1 MIARPKMSQNEW
13 KTTEIRASKVGNV
26 SPFSCPGEDA
36 SPVLASRRP
45 SSNPP
50 LLSERVVQ
58 RKVLNTEVVNDR
70 LATEKKDKDKDEA
83 EMDRLAALATQ
94 YEKFNVNRSMGAKP
108 GVDATVID
116 GGEVSESEWDD

>member
-1 MIARPKMSQNEW
+1 M
-13 KTTEIRASKVGNV
+13 
-26 SPFSCPGEDA
+26 A

-50 LLSERVVQ
+50 LLSERVVE

-83 EMDRLAALATQ
+83 EMDCLAALATQ